1 MALDFKDLAKL
12 KWYYQVVI
20 VAGVCGGLL
29 ALFWYEWLQDIQQ
42 QIQTKTV
49 QIQELNKTIAKS
61 REQEKNL
68 EQIKKD
74 AIELQAKL
82 DMLKMVLPQEKE
94 TDEIFRDVQKLA
106 TSSGLQVSKV
116 TPRVTIDHEVYTE
129 YPIDLDVTGTFHNV
143 GTFLDRIR
151 QLPRI
156 VSIGGLRLQGRA
168 SQGDAAYTAS
178 VGAVYTATT
187 YVYKDEPIAS
197 AAPAVKPVK

>member
-74 AIELQAKL
+74 AIELQARL

-197 AAPAVKPVK
+197 TAPAVKPVK